1 MLDRRRFLGLTAAGL
16 AAAGARPVAAAR
28 RGRTPAHV
36 VLVHGAWHGAWC
48 WYRVVAALA
57 AAGHRVTALDL
68 PSAGIDAT
76 PPATVTL
83 AAAAARVVAAID
95 AAGEPVVLV
104 GHSAGGPV
112 VSMAADARPDAVAKL
127 VYVTAFLLPSGGAAA
142 AAQLADADSRL
153 GPHLQ
158 LRPDGTIDVD
168 PAARRDVF
176 YGECDDAD
184 VALAHALLKPIGAR
198 LTLDPVAV
206 GDGFARVRRFYVECL
221 RDRTISPAAQ
231 RAMYAALPCERVF
244 SLRSDHSPFFSHPAA
259 LVRALSAVAR
269 A

>member
-1 MLDRRRFLGLTAAGL
+1 MLDRRHFLGMTAAGI
-16 AAAGARPVAAAR
+16 AAAAARPAAAR
-28 RGRTPAHV
+28 RPRQPAHF

-48 WYRVVAALA
+48 WYRIVAMLE

-68 PSAGIDAT
+68 PSAGIDPT

-83 AAAAARVVAAID
+83 RSAVERVVAALD
-95 AAGEPVVLV
+95 AASAPVILV

-127 VYVTAFLLPSGGAAA
+127 VYLTAFLLPTGAATA
-142 AAQLADADSRL
+142 TTQLTDAGSTL
-153 GPHLQ
+153 GPHLK
-158 LRPDGTIDVD
+158 LRPDGAIDVD
-168 PAARRDVF
+168 PAARREVF

-184 VALAHALLKPIGAR
+184 VALAQSLLKPIGAG
-198 LTLDPVAV
+198 LTLDPVVV

-231 RAMYAALPCERVF
+231 EAMYRALPCERVL
-244 SLRSDHSPFFSHPAA
+244 SIRSDHSPFFSHPAA
-259 LVRALSAVAR
+259 LAR
-269 A
+269 AFQTIARA

>member
-1 MLDRRRFLGLTAAGL
+1 MLDRRQFVRITAAGI
-16 AAAGARPVAAAR
+16 AAAAAPPAVAR
-28 RGRTPAHV
+28 RTRQPAHF

-48 WYRVVAALA
+48 WYRIVALLE

-83 AAAAARVVAAID
+83 ASAVERVVATLD
-95 AAGEPVVLV
+95 AAPAPVILV

-127 VYVTAFLLPSGGAAA
+127 VYVTAFLLPAGAATA
-142 AAQLADADSRL
+142 TTQLADPGSLL

-158 LRPDGTIDVD
+158 LRSDGTIDVD
-168 PAARRDVF
+168 PAARREVF
-176 YGECDDAD
+176 YGECGDAD
-184 VALAHALLKPIGAR
+184 VALAQSLLKPIGAR
-198 LTLDPVAV
+198 LTLDPVVV
-206 GDGFARVRRFYVECL
+206 GTGFARVRRFYVECL

-231 RAMYAALPCERVF
+231 EAMYTALPCERV
-244 SLRSDHSPFFSHPAA
+244 LAIRSDHSPFFSHPTA
-259 LVRALSAVAR
+259 LARALHAVAR